1 MELTRTALARMI
13 DHTLLAPTATES
25 DVAALVAEATELG
38 TWSVCISPARLP
50 LPAGAGRVRV
60 ASVVGFPSGQH
71 TVQIKAADPPAAVR
85 AGAVEI
91 DMVIDIGRL
100 LAGDLEHTENEVRA
114 VREAVPAPVLLKVI
128 LETGALEDGRIID
141 ACGACERAGADFV
154 KTSTGFHPSGG
165 ATVHA
170 VTVMKAAVG
179 DRLGIK
185 ASGGIRD
192 YATALALVE
201 AGATRL
207 GLSGSRQVLE
217 QAPADTATAPADD
230 DH

>member
-38 TWSVCISPARLP
+38 TWSVCLSPARLP
-50 LPAGAGRVRV
+50 LPAGAGQVRV

-71 TVQIKAADPPAAVR
+71 TVRIKAAEAAAAVR

-100 LAGDLEHTENEVRA
+100 LAGDLAHTEHEVRA

-154 KTSTGFHPSGG
+154 KTSTGFAGGG
-165 ATVHA
+165 ATVEDIA
-170 VTVMKAAVG
+170 LMRRTVG
-179 DRLGIK
+179 PELGVK
-185 ASGGIRD
+185 ASGGVRS
-192 YATALALVE
+192 LADAQAMIE

-207 GLSGSRQVLE
+207 GASSGVAIVEGE
-217 QAPADTATAPADD
+217 QGTAGY
-230 DH
+230 